1 MKRFIFL
8 LFFIPVATY
17 AQRPDTT
24 LLQLIK
30 GYEQQLADAVALGDT
45 NVFKKYLHDSC
56 IITTEDGSV
65 ISRAQLLSELR
76 PLPAGYVGK
85 IIIIEPKLARY
96 GNTAVFSFIDDEYL
110 ELYNQK
116 IHTQYK
122 QTDTWMQVNGQW
134 KKISMQLFEIPKNP
148 PPITVD
154 SNLLRR
160 HEGNYALS
168 SDLVCSVYVENGKLF
183 VKKKNR
189 PATELFAETEN
200 VFFRK
205 GDGRVDVIFLQDRMI
220 ERREGEDLV
229 WKRQ

>member
-1 MKRFIFL
+1 ML
-8 LFFIPVATY
+8 LFIPA
-17 AQRPDTT
+17 AALSQSGDTA
-24 LLQLIK
+24 LLKLIK

-65 ISRAQLLSELR
+65 TSRAQLLSELK

-85 IIIIEPKLARY
+85 IIIIEPKLVRY

-122 QTDTWMQVNGQW
+122 QTDTWMLVKGQW
-134 KKISMQLFEIPKNP
+134 KKIAMQLFEVPKNP
-148 PPITVD
+148 PPVTIDSTV
-154 SNLLRR
+154 LRR
-160 HEGNYALS
+160 HAGHYALS
-168 SDLVCSVYVENGKLF
+168 SDRTCSVYVENGKLF
-183 VKKKNR
+183 VKKKDR
-189 PATELFAETEN
+189 PATELFAETDN

-205 GDGRVDVIFLQDRMI
+205 GDGRVTVIFLKDRMI